1 MNRCRQESVPGSGV
15 NCRSGQ
21 PTAGMGR
28 LHRMHKHL
36 LGVRHDLR
44 SLRVARRADY
54 DGILVSDK
62 FLVAAIAPL
71 LLLRRKMKLLFW
83 LTFPIPEVHL
93 QTARDASARYPILTW
108 MRGVLEGWL
117 LYKWILPRS
126 DHVFVQ
132 SERMKRDICAHGID
146 RAKVSPILTG
156 FSPADILPVDRRH
169 SAATTDC
176 GDAGV
181 PGDARRSAAPGD
193 PGRYARAPAPGG
205 NEGEI
210 AAGGSR
216 R

>member
-1 MNRCRQESVPGSGV
+1 
-15 NCRSGQ
+15 
-21 PTAGMGR
+21 
-28 LHRMHKHL
+28 MHKHW
-36 LGVRHDLR
+36 LGLRHDLR

-83 LTFPIPEVHL
+83 LTFPIPEMQL
-93 QTARDASARYPILTW
+93 ADRTRRLARYPILAW
-108 MRGVLEGWL
+108 IRGVLAGWL

-132 SERMKRDICAHGID
+132 SDRMKRDICAHGID

-156 FSPADILPVDRRH
+156 FSPADIVPVDRRH
-169 SAATTDC
+169 SAATTDVVTLAYL
-176 GDAGV
+176 GTLDAL
-181 PGDARRSAAPGD
+181 RHHGD

-216 R
+216 RKATR